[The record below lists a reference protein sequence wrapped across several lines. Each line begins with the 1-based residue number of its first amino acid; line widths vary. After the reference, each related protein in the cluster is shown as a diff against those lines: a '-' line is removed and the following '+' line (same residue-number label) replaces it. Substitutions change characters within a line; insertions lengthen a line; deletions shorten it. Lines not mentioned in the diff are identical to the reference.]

1 MNHVAWT
8 KSIQQLLRVS
18 GVRWIF
24 HRIEVV
30 EVAEE
35 LIETV
40 HCRQK
45 LVFIAKVVLA
55 ELAGCVAHPPEGG
68 GDRHRLGRKADRC
81 AGLADRRHASSDR
94 QLAINEIGTTRGA
107 TRL

>member
-8 KSIQQLLRVS
+8 KRIQQLLRVS

-24 HRIEVV
+24 HRIEVIQ
-30 EVAEE
+30 VAEE

-40 HCRQK
+40 YRRQK

-55 ELAGCVAHPPEGG
+55 ELASCVAHSLEGG
-68 GDRHRLGRKADRC
+68 GDRHRFGRQADRC
-81 AGLADRRHASSDR
+81 AGLADRGHPSSDR
-94 QLAINEIGTTRGA
+94 QLAGN
-107 TRL
+107 